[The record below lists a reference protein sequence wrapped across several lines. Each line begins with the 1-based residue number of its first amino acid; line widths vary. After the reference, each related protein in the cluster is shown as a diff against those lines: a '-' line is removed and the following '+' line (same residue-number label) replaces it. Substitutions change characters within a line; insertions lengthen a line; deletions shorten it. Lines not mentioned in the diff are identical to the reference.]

1 MGYGTVNTG
10 YSIPEEKL
18 GGYIEIR
25 ESIPPDRRRPN
36 VLYGLV
42 LDDFTA
48 APAAEGGA
56 GA

>member
-10 YSIPEEKL
+10 YPIPEKNL
-18 GGYIEIR
+18 GGYFEIR
-25 ESIPPDRRRPN
+25 ENIPPEQRRPN
-36 VLYGLV
+36 GLYGLV

-56 GA
+56 SV

>member
-25 ESIPPDRRRPN
+25 ESIPPDQRRPN

-48 APAAEGGA
+48 APALEGGA
-56 GA
+56 GT